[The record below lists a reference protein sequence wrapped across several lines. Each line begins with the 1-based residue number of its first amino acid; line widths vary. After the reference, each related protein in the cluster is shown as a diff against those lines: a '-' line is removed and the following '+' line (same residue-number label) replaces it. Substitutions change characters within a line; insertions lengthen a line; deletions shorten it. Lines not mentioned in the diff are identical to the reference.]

1 VAEFGSLGIVERFT
15 SQNVH
20 LIMKSHTMKTYI
32 ALILGAALY
41 TGCSKSSSPLSQVT
55 TPTNAT
61 VTTTITTN
69 TLDGLQV
76 ENDKQILELQ
86 TKMELLR
93 KTYNTNHPLYL
104 DEQAKLNQKL
114 ALQKQ
119 LAVEIQ
125 AMKHQ

>member
-1 VAEFGSLGIVERFT
+1 
-15 SQNVH
+15 
-20 LIMKSHTMKTYI
+20 MKTYI

-41 TGCSKSSSPLSQVT
+41 TGCSKSSSPPSQVT

-61 VTTTITTN
+61 GTTTITTN

-86 TKMELLR
+86 TKTEMLR

-119 LAVEIQ
+119 LTVEIQ